1 MAVCKPRTR
10 MMFALALAL
19 ALAAPAPTP
28 AVPGAALPAGLDA
41 TLHELAGSAP
51 LTGTLT
57 IDQTSITGTGA
68 KAKHSTARITFD
80 VSAARG
86 VSLHVPGVVLAQ
98 AEQQIAAHQR
108 DPELP
113 TPSADLLGSVDVA
126 LAQRMLDPAAVLR
139 STLIGA
145 RLLQQSSTTLDGVP
159 ATLLRF
165 DLPLHADKSARDMV
179 KQYHDELSLWLN
191 AQGAPLGFTRSTR
204 TEVGW
209 FLLHADTRRSEQGRF
224 QIIDGRLVITQLDVQ
239 QDGSALGHH
248 GSSTTHYSLH
258 LSAHAPIPAA
268 HAAAATGA

>member
-1 MAVCKPRTR
+1 
-10 MMFALALAL
+10 MMFALALALALATPL

-51 LTGTLT
+51 VTGTLT
-57 IDQTSITGTGA
+57 IDQTSITGSGA

-86 VSLHVPGVVLAQ
+86 VSLQVPGAVLAQ

-113 TPSADLLGSVDVA
+113 TPAADLLGGTNLVQV
-126 LAQRMLDPAAVLR
+126 QRMLDPAAALR
-139 STLIGA
+139 AELIGA
-145 RLLQQSSTTLDGVP
+145 RLLRQSSTTLDGVP

-165 DLPLHADKSARDMV
+165 DLPLVATASERKMV
-179 KQYHDELSLWLN
+179 QHYQATLSLWLN

-209 FLLHADTRRSEQGRF
+209 FLLHADTRRSERGRF
-224 QIIDGRLVITQLDVQ
+224 QIIDGRLITTRLDVQ

-248 GSSTTHYSLH
+248 GSTTTDYVLRI
-258 LSAHAPIPAA
+258 AARAATPAA
-268 HAAAATGA
+268 HADTATGA